1 MRRRAAAEGG
11 NVAQGEPLSAIAVSG
26 IVFALICG
34 GTLLGM
40 LLRSRLP
47 EHHLSTES
55 KEVVRLA
62 TALVATLAALV
73 LGLLVASTRSTY
85 EQTSSQISRMTV
97 DAVVLDWLLAEYGP
111 ETAPLRQALR
121 DTMGAM
127 ADSIWRP
134 DSRVVGP
141 FHANG
146 ASEAAYYKIQA
157 LVPHDAVQRAL
168 QARATQIAT
177 DLAQTRL
184 LLFAQPA
191 DAISTPF
198 LMVLVLWLALIFM
211 SFTIFAPPNGTVAV
225 VLFVCILSASSAIFL
240 ILEMGSPF
248 DGLMQISSDPL
259 RNALG
264 PLTVVSR

>member
-1 MRRRAAAEGG
+1 M
-11 NVAQGEPLSAIAVSG
+11 SALAVSG
-26 IVFALICG
+26 IVFALIFG

-47 EHHLSTES
+47 EHHLTAES
-55 KEVVRLA
+55 KEVIRLA
-62 TALVATLAALV
+62 TALVGTLAALV
-73 LGLLVASTRSTY
+73 LGLLVASTRSSY
-85 EQTSSQISRMTV
+85 EQTSGQISRMTV

-111 ETAPLRQALR
+111 EARPLRQALR
-121 DTMGAM
+121 ETIGSM
-127 ADSIWRP
+127 ADSIWHP
-134 DSRVVGP
+134 DPRAAGP

-146 ASEAAYYKIQA
+146 VSESAYYKIQE

-168 QARATQIAT
+168 QSRAIQIAT

-184 LLFAQPA
+184 LLFAQPV

-198 LMVLVLWLALIFM
+198 LMVLVLWLALIFT
-211 SFTIFAPPNGTVAV
+211 SFTIFAPPNGTVAT
-225 VLFVCILSASSAIFL
+225 VLFVCVLSASSAIFL

-248 DGLMQISSDPL
+248 DGLMQISSEPL

-264 PLTVVSR
+264 PLAALPR

>member
-1 MRRRAAAEGG
+1 M
-11 NVAQGEPLSAIAVSG
+11 SAIAVSG
-26 IVFALICG
+26 IVFAVILG
-34 GTLLGM
+34 GTVLGM

-55 KEVVRLA
+55 KEVIRLA
-62 TALVATLAALV
+62 TALVATLSALV
-73 LGLLVASTRSTY
+73 LGLLVASTRGSY
-85 EQTSSQISRMTV
+85 EQTSGQISRMTV

-111 ETAPLRQALR
+111 EATPLRRDLR
-121 DTMGAM
+121 QTIGAM

-134 DSRVVGP
+134 DPRVAGP

-146 ASEAAYYKIQA
+146 ASESAYYKIQE
-157 LVPHDAVQRAL
+157 LVPRDAVQRGL
-168 QARATQIAT
+168 QARAIQVAT

-198 LMVLVLWLALIFM
+198 LMVLVLWLALIFT
-211 SFTIFAPPNGTVAV
+211 SFAIFAPPNGTVAT

-248 DGLMQISSDPL
+248 DGLMRISSEPL

-264 PLTVVSR
+264 PLTEVRR

>member
-1 MRRRAAAEGG
+1 
-11 NVAQGEPLSAIAVSG
+11 LSAIAVSA
-26 IVFALICG
+26 IVFALIFG

-47 EHHLSTES
+47 EHHLTAES

-62 TALVATLAALV
+62 TALVGTLAALV
-73 LGLLVASTRSTY
+73 LGLLVASTRSSY
-85 EQTSSQISRMTV
+85 EQTSGQISRMIV
-97 DAVVLDWLLAEYGP
+97 DSVVLDWLLAEYGP
-111 ETAPLRQALR
+111 EATPLRQALR
-121 DTMGAM
+121 ETMGAM
-127 ADSIWRP
+127 ADSIWRA
-134 DSRVVGP
+134 DRRSAGP
-141 FHANG
+141 FLANG
-146 ASEAAYYKIQA
+146 ASEAAYYQIQA

-198 LMVLVLWLALIFM
+198 LMVLVLWLALIFT
-211 SFTIFAPPNGTVAV
+211 SFTTFAPPNGTVAAV
-225 VLFVCILSASSAIFL
+225 MFVCVLSASSAIFL

-248 DGLMQISSDPL
+248 DGVMQISSEPL

-264 PLTVVSR
+264 PMIVPSR